1 LIAPTDEDNTRMTTI
16 SLPYHWARSIAPR
29 RARLERCYN
38 MDKRP
43 DTPATTPTH
52 LTHLDESGNIH
63 MVDVTEQRET
73 TREAVAKARVRMKP
87 ETARLIETN
96 AVAKGSVL
104 EVAKIAGIM
113 AAKQTP
119 QLIPLCHPLPMTHID
134 LLFTLES
141 EQGLIFIEGRTRTY
155 YKTGVDVEALTAV
168 TVAALT
174 IYDMCKGVDTT
185 ITLEQAYI
193 ASKSGG
199 KSGTVTFQP

>member
-1 LIAPTDEDNTRMTTI
+1 MTAD
-16 SLPYHWARSIAPR
+16 S
-29 RARLERCYN
+29 N
-38 MDKRP
+38 K
-43 DTPATTPTH
+43 H

-63 MVDVTEQRET
+63 MVDVTDRPET
-73 TREAVAKARVRMKP
+73 IREAIAKARVRMAP
-87 ETARLIETN
+87 HTIQLIKTN
-96 AVAKGSVL
+96 QVSKGSVL

-134 LLFTLES
+134 LQFTIDS
-141 EQGLIFIEGRTRTY
+141 AQSLIHIEARTRTT
-155 YKTGVDVEALTAV
+155 YKTGVDVEALTAA

-185 ITLEQAYI
+185 ITLEQAYV

-199 KSGTVTFQP
+199 KSGTVEFEPEPSVEIKALQ

>member
-1 LIAPTDEDNTRMTTI
+1 MT
-16 SLPYHWARSIAPR
+16 SDS
-29 RARLERCYN
+29 N
-38 MDKRP
+38 KQ
-43 DTPATTPTH
+43 

-63 MVDVTEQRET
+63 MVDVTDRPET
-73 TREAVAKARVRMKP
+73 VREAIAKARVRMAA
-87 ETARLIETN
+87 ETVRLIETN
-96 AVAKGSVL
+96 QVAKGSVL

-119 QLIPLCHPLPMTHID
+119 QIIPLCHPLPMTHID
-134 LLFTLES
+134 IDFIVDS
-141 EQGLIFIEGRTRTY
+141 RQGLIFIEAWTRTH

-185 ITLEQAYI
+185 ITLEQAYV

-199 KSGTVTFQP
+199 KSGTVQFQPV